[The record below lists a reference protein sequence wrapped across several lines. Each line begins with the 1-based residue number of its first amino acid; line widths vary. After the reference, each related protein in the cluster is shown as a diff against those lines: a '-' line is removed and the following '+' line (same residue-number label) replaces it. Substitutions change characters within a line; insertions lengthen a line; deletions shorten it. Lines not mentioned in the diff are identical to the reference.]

1 MNRKTK
7 ATSIDYRPLIR
18 VVIFVGLSVW
28 LIFAGVWFG
37 WVGLT
42 FGALGLTRW
51 GYDLRTQLRQSRTRE
66 NVRRY
71 DRAMLER
78 IAAEANTPAEDIEVW
93 KALLNDLDVSWVAY
107 ENGTAVVY
115 EGDGEPQERAAQI
128 IEEFRDAPIG
138 SGLADFSV
146 SLVPH
151 LGVWLV
157 RHASGAAFNFVRL
170 GSCYQETAAGMLA
183 RELLRED
190 AAAKCVVHIYRAHAA

>member
-1 MNRKTK
+1 VNRKAK
-7 ATSIDYRPLIR
+7 ATSIDYGLLVRAM
-18 VVIFVGLSVW
+18 IFVGLSVW
-28 LIFAGVWFG
+28 LIFAGVRFG
-37 WVGLT
+37 WVGLA

-51 GYDLRTQLRQSRTRE
+51 GYDLRIQLRQKRTRD
-66 NVRRY
+66 NSRRF

-93 KALLNDLDVSWVAY
+93 KALLNDLDVSWVLY
-107 ENGTAVVY
+107 ENGTAVVF

-170 GSCYQETAAGMLA
+170 GSCYQETAAGLLA
-183 RELLRED
+183 RELLWED
-190 AAAKCVVHIYRAHAA
+190 AAAKCVAHIHRAHPA